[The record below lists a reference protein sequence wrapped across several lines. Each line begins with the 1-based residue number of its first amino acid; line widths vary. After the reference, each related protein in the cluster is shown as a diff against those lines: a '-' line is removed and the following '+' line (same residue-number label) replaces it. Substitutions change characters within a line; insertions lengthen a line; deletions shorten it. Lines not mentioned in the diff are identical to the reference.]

1 MTKSSSRSRHQLCQ
15 HQYLHQLSGIWPI
28 KKFNLWS
35 VLPQLLH
42 PLTSDAQI
50 NFGKIIIADA
60 DHKTA
65 DSCDVATSSYR
76 KSMTQ
81 YLCLQWCRRPA
92 SGVRLQLP
100 NPSIAA
106 VSRSSA
112 SLCSSLLSSL
122 DRLQLTMAQV
132 NFQRPAGTN

>member
-15 HQYLHQLSGIWPI
+15 HQYLHQLSSIWPI

-50 NFGKIIIADA
+50 NSKIIIADA
-60 DHKTA
+60 DKTA

-100 NPSIAA
+100 NPSSAA

-122 DRLQLTMAQV
+122 DRLQVTMAQV
-132 NFQRPAGTN
+132 NIQRPAGTN